1 MSLGQYAC
9 APRSISDSLIV
20 PVVSAFQAS
29 YPSVRVQVRI
39 TERLAPSM
47 ADDVDIAFKVGAF
60 IDASLVVR
68 KLLSYRESAAVI
80 SLAVA
85 TWSSAVLMVV
95 GLSAWVKTGGSTSN
109 RAAAVHPRLRRGVW
123 MLSRLAAALIPWCPS
138 PGTLRSGRPRG

>member
-1 MSLGQYAC
+1 
-9 APRSISDSLIV
+9 
-20 PVVSAFQAS
+20 
-29 YPSVRVQVRI
+29 VRVQVRI